1 MQGPQETLAIRV
13 ASRLSGRS
21 PAGAQALGGGA
32 TEEERRSLPQGS
44 GRRGIRRLTTLGVA
58 LGASLVASSAFATSA
73 LEVPDN
79 GTQQM
84 ARGGAWVA
92 RASNSLA
99 TYYNPAALSGL
110 QSGALLGTNLVFN
123 KECFTRLDTDGQ
135 PARPNVPGVTYQE
148 VCNENSGTPNPIPHL
163 AGNLRLS
170 DSLGIGLAFLPPS
183 SLGKI
188 TFPEVSDAKAGNT
201 TVQFA
206 SPQRYMILEVDGVLL
221 NPTLSVGYAVS
232 DQIRLGLGFVAGFGN
247 LKLSNAAMA
256 QPSANDTRDNVSG
269 DVKAEVDVT
278 DLFIPGFVFGALY
291 SATDQIDIGFALHWQ
306 DAFKGKGDITATS
319 GYWGANG
326 RLSPDGGTASK
337 SQDAG
342 EDLVSLEIPN
352 PLQVRL
358 GVAFRQPRDGAPG
371 YLAEAAERD
380 PLSQDVFDI
389 ELDLEYTKNS
399 DFDAIKV
406 RVPKDTVLIYSGT
419 ASVGAVPENSDI
431 ALNMKDTFGVRLGG
445 DFVAVPDMLAVRAGM
460 WFQTAAADSEY
471 LHPSPVGGARFGLS
485 GGGQFRIAPVD
496 IELGYMLVSLQEM
509 DNKGKGSITAIS
521 GNQGLGSRSP
531 YAVNGGKISGTAH
544 IISAGV
550 GAKF

>member
-1 MQGPQETLAIRV
+1 MQGPQETLATC
-13 ASRLSGRS
+13 ATSRLSGRRS
-21 PAGAQALGGGA
+21 AEAGQLLPRGY
-32 TEEERRSLPQGS
+32 RS
-44 GRRGIRRLTTLGVA
+44 RGLRQLTAVGVA
-58 LGASLVASSAFATSA
+58 LGVGLATGSAMATSA

-92 RASNSLA
+92 RASNSVA

-110 QSGALLGTNLVFN
+110 QSGAILGTNLVFN
-123 KECFTRLDTDGQ
+123 KECFTRLGTDGQ
-135 PARPNVPGVTYQE
+135 PAQPNIPGVSYQE
-148 VCNENSGTPNPIPHL
+148 VCNENSGTPNFIPHL

-170 DSLGIGLAFLPPS
+170 DSLGIGLAFVPPS

-188 TFPEVSDAKAGNT
+188 TFPEVSDAKAGSA
-201 TVQFA
+201 TVPFA

-221 NPTLSVGYAVS
+221 NPTLSVGYALS
-232 DQIRLGLGFVAGFGN
+232 DQIRLGLGFVAGFGR
-247 LKLSNAAMA
+247 LKLANAAMA
-256 QPSANDTRDNVSG
+256 QPGANDTRDSVSG

-278 DLFIPGFVFGALY
+278 DVFIPGIVFGALY
-291 SATDQIDIGFALHWQ
+291 SATDQIDIGLAVHWQ

-326 RLSPDGGTASK
+326 RLSPDGGTVAK
-337 SQDAG
+337 STDTGA
-342 EDLVSLEIPN
+342 DLVSVEIPN

-358 GVAFRQPRDGAPG
+358 GLAFRQPRDGAPG

-380 PLSQDVFDI
+380 PLSQDDFDI

-406 RVPKDTVLIYSGT
+406 RVPKDAVSIYSGT
-419 ASVGAVPENSDI
+419 AAVGSVPENSDI

-445 DFVAVPDMLAVRAGM
+445 DFVIVPDFIAARAGM
-460 WFQTAAADSEY
+460 WFQTAAADPEY
-471 LHPSPVGGARFGLS
+471 LHPSPIGGARFGLS
-485 GGGQFRIAPVD
+485 GGGQIRFKPVD

-509 DNKGKGSITAIS
+509 DNKGEGSITAIS
-521 GNQGLGSRSP
+521 GNQQLGSRSP

-544 IISAGV
+544 IISADV
-550 GAKF
+550 SAKF